1 MWEDDAV
8 NIAARILIG
17 LVALEHVWFAV
28 LEMFLWTKPLGRKTF
43 GTTEAFANESAGLAK
58 NQGLYNLF
66 LVAGL
71 VWSQATD
78 PHASRALATFFLG
91 CVVVAGVYGG
101 ITVNRKILFVQAGPA
116 AAALA
121 LVLFGA

>member
-1 MWEDDAV
+1 MGT
-8 NIAARILIG
+8 AARILIG

-28 LEMFLWTKPLGRKTF
+28 LEMVLWTKPLGRKTF
-43 GTTEAFANESAGLAK
+43 RTTETFANESAALAM

-71 VWSQATD
+71 VWSFIADAQ
-78 PHASRALATFFLG
+78 ASRGISIFFLG
-91 CVVVAGVYGG
+91 CVVVAGIVGG
-101 ITVNRKILFVQAGPA
+101 LTVSKRITFLQSIPA

-121 LVLFGA
+121 LVLLSG